1 MMNQLRRSKIN
12 YMFAFVLF
20 LLPTHFATAQT
31 GPKIS
36 KSSKVIVLEG
46 GVIEGK
52 IEKPQVFYLLER
64 HKIRFERLKMKKSF
78 LDEILRTVQNNP
90 F

>member
-1 MMNQLRRSKIN
+1 MNR
-12 YMFAFVLF
+12 
-20 LLPTHFATAQT
+20 LLKRVTALSICLLLVGLSGAPIASAQT
-31 GPKIS
+31 SPRVRKD
-36 KSSKVIVLEG
+36 SKVIVLEG

-64 HKIRFERLKMKKSF
+64 HKIRFERLKMKRSF
-78 LDEILRTVQNNP
+78 LKEILRSVRSNP

>member
-1 MMNQLRRSKIN
+1 MNQIHKKLIACGIALTLSFTSLN
-12 YMFAFVLF
+12 LAS
-20 LLPTHFATAQT
+20 AQT
-31 GPKIS
+31 GPTINNN
-36 KSSKVIVLEG
+36 SKVIVLEG

-78 LDEILRTVQNNP
+78 LDEILKTVRNNP